1 MVAPISS
8 LANMEYMLYGG
19 MLGANANCPSFVNG
33 YRAGSN
39 FYNPSF
45 YGGAYYGMSP
55 YGYNN
60 TNFNANWGGY
70 NSGMIG
76 RQAETTAA
84 KAAAS
89 KDLDTL
95 GNYYL
100 KGLSPSESIMG
111 AAAGGAAFEIIN
123 NMRFISNPYNSFST
137 IGTVDKMFR
146 TPEAKALWNNKEN
159 FHLMRDAY
167 ARMHKLEGGVKRR
180 MGLFKKRLDKSLV
193 YDVLKDEMDAA
204 LRSGDKKAIAT
215 ATEKIRVATNA
226 KTGYLAKGWN
236 GVKNF
241 FGSNAK
247 ITPVAERIADTAKI
261 DTAVAKNM
269 TEKYATKTLGQ
280 HLVHDFKGQAGLGG
294 LLFAAMEFFMDKDKI
309 SAAFSKD
316 SSTGWTQ
323 VGQTS
328 VKAAGSVAGWA
339 AGSAVGSW
347 AGAKLGALAGT
358 AIAPGV
364 GTVIGAIAGAVGG
377 MIGCNLMG
385 KLTHKI
391 VGEDVGS
398 KVELAQMK
406 STPQGQLQLLQLT
419 AQQAQGDKHLDPK
432 VALALQNVAAQYA

>member
-45 YGGAYYGMSP
+45 YGGAYYGTSP

-137 IGTVDKMFR
+137 IGKVDKMFR
-146 TPEAKALWNNKEN
+146 ADSLKSLWRDEKT
-159 FHLMRDAY
+159 FGLMKDAY
-167 ARMHKLEGGVKRR
+167 ARMHKLEGGGMRR
-180 MGLFKKRLDKSLV
+180 LGLFKKRLDKPV
-193 YDVLKDEMDAA
+193 YDALKTEMEAA
-204 LRSGDKKAIAT
+204 LRNGDTKANAT

-226 KTGYLAKGWN
+226 GTGYLAKGWN

-241 FGSNAK
+241 FGFDSK
-247 ITPVAERIADTAKI
+247 ITPVAERIKDTAKI
-261 DTAVAKNM
+261 DAAVAKNM

-280 HLVHDFKGQAGLGG
+280 HLIHDFKGQAGWGG
-294 LLFAAMEFFMDKDKI
+294 ALFAAMEFVMDWGKLK
-309 SAAFSKD
+309 AAFSKD

-328 VKAAGSVAGWA
+328 VKAAGSVVGWA

-347 AGAKLGALAGT
+347 AGAKLGAIAGT
-358 AIAPGV
+358 AIVPGV

-391 VGEDVGS
+391 IGEDVGS

-406 STPQGQLQLLQLT
+406 ATPQGQAKLLEVTL
-419 AQQAQGDKHLDPK
+419 AQAQSDKNLDPK
-432 VALALQNVAAQYA
+432 VALALQNVAAPYT

>member
-8 LANMEYMLYGG
+8 LMNMEYMLYGG
-19 MLGANANCPSFVNG
+19 ASGFNSACPSFING
-33 YRAGSN
+33 YMAN
-39 FYNPSF
+39 QNAWNVPF
-45 YGGAYYGMSP
+45 YGYQNGFAP

-60 TNFNANWGGY
+60 PGFNAGWNNFNNAA
-70 NSGMIG
+70 IG
-76 RQAETTAA
+76 RQTENAAA

-123 NMRFISNPYNSFST
+123 NFRFISNPWNSFST
-137 IGTVDKMFR
+137 IGKVDKMFR
-146 TPEAKALWNNKEN
+146 ADNLKGLWRDEN
-159 FHLMRDAY
+159 TFKLMKDAY
-167 ARMHKLEGGVKRR
+167 ARMHKLEGGAKSRL
-180 MGLFKKRLDKSLV
+180 GLFKSRLEKPV
-193 YDVLKDEMDAA
+193 YDTLKAEMETA
-204 LRSGDKKAIAT
+204 LASGNKELIAK

-226 KTGYLAKGWN
+226 NTGYLAQGWAKVKGALKFD
-236 GVKNF
+236 G
-241 FGSNAK
+241 K

-261 DTAVAKNM
+261 DAAVAKNM
-269 TEKYATKTLGQ
+269 TEKYASKTLGQ

-294 LLFAAMEFFMDKDKI
+294 ALFAAMEFYMDKDKI
-309 SAAFSKD
+309 SAAFDKD
-316 SSTGWTQ
+316 SKTGWTQ

-364 GTVIGAIAGAVGG
+364 GTLIGAVAGAVGG

-398 KVELAQMK
+398 KAQLAQMK
-406 STPQGQLQLLQLT
+406 ATPQGQAQLLQVTL
-419 AQQAQGDKHLDPK
+419 AQAQGDKKLDPN
-432 VALALQNVAAQYA
+432 VALALQNVASRMSA